1 MLKKA
6 ILRRLAKVRLDVDE
20 EGVITPVLLRLEAE
34 GEPIVISSVDAVD
47 DRITEVW
54 YELTARG
61 GERLVVRLV
70 REGLVFTL
78 HTVETEHPERWRGWS
93 EVKRAQEAQAAAG
106 PAEAAARARRQGRTQ
121 AT

>member
-20 EGVITPVLLRLEAE
+20 EGGITPVLLRLEAE

-54 YELTARG
+54 YELSARG

-70 REGLVFTL
+70 REGLQFTL
-78 HTVETEHPERWRGWS
+78 H
-93 EVKRAQEAQAAAG
+93 
-106 PAEAAARARRQGRTQ
+106 
-121 AT
+121 